1 MIVLT
6 HEHIDHTDPETL
18 AHYLNED
25 SDVLVLA
32 SENAWKKVK
41 AFAAPATV
49 KWMKLLITT
58 VLIKRWEGIRVS

>member
-32 SENAWKKVK
+32 SENAWKKAKV
-41 AFAAPATV
+41 FGGSNNYVNFNTG
-49 KWMKLLITT
+49 T
-58 VLIKRWEGIRVS
+58 S